1 VKKVATALVEE
12 TQRGVSVLDAYPVD
26 LEITPKTG
34 DENLREI
41 GAIGNLLID
50 LIRDVCGLSGRITV
64 EESPDGVR
72 VRIEPGEAEPHSY
85 ALSRGG

>member
-12 TQRGVSVLDAYPVD
+12 TQRGVSVFDAYPVD
-26 LEITPKTG
+26 LEIFFLSG
-34 DENLREI
+34 YDNHREI
-41 GAIGNLLID
+41 GAIGSLLID

-72 VRIEPGEAEPHSY
+72 VRVDPGDAEPHSQ

>member
-41 GAIGNLLID
+41 GAIGSLLID

-72 VRIEPGEAEPHSY
+72 VRVEPGEAEPHSY